1 MAEHGSRSQGDGR
14 LIAELLRGQTTE
26 AAAKAA
32 GVSLRT
38 AYRRTADPAFQREFA
53 AARTRALGRAVAV
66 LVDSTHDAAHQLA
79 WLASHAQQEAIQL
92 AACRSILELSL
103 KGTELLDV
111 AERLTALEARVVTPA
126 APNGRARV
134 LR

>member
-1 MAEHGSRSQGDGR
+1 M
-14 LIAELLRGQTTE
+14 
-26 AAAKAA
+26 
-32 GVSLRT
+32 
-38 AYRRTADPAFQREFA
+38 ADPAFQREFA

-79 WLASHAQQEAIQL
+79 WLASHAHQEAIQL

-103 KGTELLDV
+103 KGTELLDL
-111 AERLTALEARVVTPA
+111 AERLSALEARVAAAP
-126 APNGRARV
+126 APNGRAHV